1 MNQTQHIFAK
11 DARRFWA
18 EIALSVAITAAFVF
32 LGPYDWTGKYEPQKE
47 SLMTLAALVTGL
59 VPVSWWIAITRVV
72 HEERLVGDTQFWITR
87 PYEWTSLLAAKLAF
101 VLAFLYV
108 PLFLAQ
114 LALLA
119 QAGFAPLAY
128 LPGLLY
134 KLLLITCLIA
144 LPLAAIASVTS
155 SFARMTLTL
164 LGILVGI
171 IAFFTFTSL
180 ADSYWTSDEGGS
192 LGNRISI
199 ALVFVVLATAIV
211 LQYSRRTVW
220 SSRRL
225 LIGLP
230 LLLLAVGLFAS
241 KYEQA
246 QIDRIYPPAQ
256 AGTPIR
262 LEYSPDQASYE
273 TSSFEA
279 SPRAQIPI
287 KIRLAESGVGDGL
300 LVLIDAVRVELKAP
314 DGSHWE
320 SEWRRVGG
328 YKFLPGELTFSPTF
342 LMPIAEFRRFQGTPL
357 RVHLAVAISN
367 AQAGQVTNLPLAPQR
382 FSVPDFG
389 VCSPKH
395 GSTGEFGR
403 TTGIACV
410 FALHQPPL
418 TYISTH
424 WSDWQCSGTASP
436 PDGSVL
442 GTAWVG
448 ALDHEPAQ
456 FGFSPVVDPYINLS
470 NSENN
475 NGRGENRFR
484 FLCPGTPITFT
495 RYARVGRMQTS
506 VDIPS
511 FSLPKYSVTGNM
523 IIITQ

>member
-32 LGPYDWTGKYEPQKE
+32 LEPYEWIGKYEPQNG
-47 SLMTLAALVTGL
+47 SLMTLAALLTGL
-59 VPVSWWIAITRVV
+59 VPVSWWVAITRVV

-87 PYEWTSLLAAKLAF
+87 PYAWTSLLAAKLAF

-134 KLLLITCLIA
+134 NLLLITCLIA

-171 IAFFTFTSL
+171 IAFFTFASL

-199 ALVFVVLATAIV
+199 ALVFVVLAIAIV
-211 LQYSRRTVW
+211 LQYARRTVW

-225 LIGLP
+225 LIALP
-230 LLLLAVGLFAS
+230 LLLLAVGFSAS

-246 QIDRIYPPAQ
+246 QIDRIYLPAQ

-262 LEYSPDQASYE
+262 LAYSPDQASYE

-287 KIRLAESGVGDGL
+287 KIRLAESGVGDGF
-300 LVLIDAVRVELKAP
+300 LVLIDAVRVELRAP

-320 SEWRRVGG
+320 SQWRRVGG
-328 YKFLPGELTFSPTF
+328 YKFLPGELRFSPTF
-342 LMPIAEFRRFQGTPL
+342 QMPNSGDSRARRSVYISPWRSAARRRARSQTCRSLRRDFRCPTLESVRQNTDGRGSLVAPPESPAYSRCTSHRSPISALTGQTRNAPVRLLLPTGACWARHGWARSITSRRSWESRRSSIRILVCRTVRTTMGAEKTGFALCAR
-357 RVHLAVAISN
+357 A
-367 AQAGQVTNLPLAPQR
+367 LP
-382 FSVPDFG
+382 
-389 VCSPKH
+389 SPSPNTH
-395 GSTGEFGR
+395 GSD
-403 TTGIACV
+403 ACRP
-410 FALHQPPL
+410 A
-418 TYISTH
+418 ST
-424 WSDWQCSGTASP
+424 
-436 PDGSVL
+436 
-442 GTAWVG
+442 
-448 ALDHEPAQ
+448 
-456 FGFSPVVDPYINLS
+456 
-470 NSENN
+470 
-475 NGRGENRFR
+475 FR
-484 FLCPGTPITFT
+484 PSLC
-495 RYARVGRMQTS
+495 QN
-506 VDIPS
+506 IP
-511 FSLPKYSVTGNM
+511 
-523 IIITQ
+523 